1 MGVKVS
7 VFDCDGALTYRCVY
21 VERGGK
27 PNSLTHKEKKP
38 DRRGADQL
46 VNQNLLGHSFQG
58 SASVESVQ
66 PLVPVMHAGTQCRTH
81 CKHATFRDKK
91 ELSINVIPFI
101 QSTKVHLK
109 L

>member
-7 VFDCDGALTYRCVY
+7 VCDCDAALTYSVC

-46 VNQNLLGHSFQG
+46 VNQNLLGHSFNG

-66 PLVPVMHAGTQCRTH
+66 PLVPVMHAGTQSNTH
-81 CKHATFRDKK
+81 CKHATLGDKK
-91 ELSINVIPFI
+91 NQALMLF
-101 QSTKVHLK
+101 L
-109 L
+109 LYRA